1 MVRAK
6 FKLIGVEFVQM
17 WIKGQMVD
25 ARNFKFQPSKDEVF
39 GEATPSA
46 QLQMT
51 IVPKEAW
58 EQFELG
64 KEYYVDFTDVETSK

>member
-6 FKLIGVEFVQM
+6 FKLIGVEFTQA

-25 ARNFKFQPSKDEVF
+25 ARILKFSPSKDEVF

-64 KEYYVDFTDVETSK
+64 KEYYVDFNIAE

>member
-6 FKLIGVEFVQM
+6 FKLIGVEFTQA
-17 WIKGQMVD
+17 WIKGQTID
-25 ARNFKFQPSKDEVF
+25 ARNLKFCPSKDDVF
-39 GEATPSA
+39 GEFTPSA

-64 KEYYVDFTDVETSK
+64 KEYYVDFTKVD